1 MKKFI
6 SVLLTA
12 AVITML
18 FTGCGGS
25 STAASDGAGSEAGK
39 AEAGAQEEVSPEAD
53 TLGEVT
59 TAATA
64 QEEVTTAATTPK
76 EKAGIQKLLLRRKSL
91 QNRYSVS
98 CSARLTPIQTEN
110 SFIGGSIMR
119 MSGIA
124 STVSTVNPDGDEYGI
139 AIFDREY
146 DEEGKWTGTKTYG
159 AIGRIDAEESNLDD
173 YKTEENLTSTEVCK
187 YDENGFVV
195 ERSNRNGNL
204 IEKSTYNNQGQ
215 RILSEAYSEGNLD
228 RTVEYTYNDQGV
240 LVKTVSKADTYE
252 AMNEYTPFGVT
263 SIQTSSQSKSDNG
276 ESSDAQELHYD
287 DNGILTSSDWIMNGE
302 LFQTRTYELDE
313 YGNILRCSVS
323 DKDGNPGVTIQ
334 YEISPVSE

>member
-64 QEEVTTAATTPK
+64 QEEVTTAAAAQ
-76 EKAGIQKLLLRRKSL
+76 EKAGTEAASAQEESAEPVQCKLLS
-91 QNRYSVS
+91 
-98 CSARLTPIQTEN
+98 QTHTDPNGKLVYRQVYYED
-110 SFIGGSIMR
+110 G
-119 MSGIA
+119 GIA

-146 DEEGKWTGTKTYG
+146 DEEGKWTGTKIYD